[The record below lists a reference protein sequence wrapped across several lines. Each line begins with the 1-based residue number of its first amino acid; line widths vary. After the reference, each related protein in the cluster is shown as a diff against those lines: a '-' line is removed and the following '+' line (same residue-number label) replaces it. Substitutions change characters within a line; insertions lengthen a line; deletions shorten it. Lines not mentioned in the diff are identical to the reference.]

1 MSILY
6 GIKSINLKT
15 VKRVNNKINHTL
27 SDNKNYQKVPTPA
40 ASVLLIRDADKKIEV
55 FMIKRSMKT
64 NFGGAWV
71 FPGGKIDHEDVSN
84 DYQKYSPH
92 LDDSSAS
99 ERLGIEKNGLSYWTA
114 CIRECFEESGILLAN
129 QIGKSLKNTILK
141 ENDLETLSRFKDRI
155 LKGENIF
162 YEMIDNLNLELAT
175 NELAYISHWVT
186 PKIEKRRYST
196 RFFVARSTDQEAV
209 HDGTEGVE
217 SKWINPEEALK
228 QFKAGDF
235 PMIMPTIKN
244 LEMICGFT
252 DASELLSF
260 MNNKNNNDIPNIE
273 PVFEIVD
280 GEPKLIRY

>member
-1 MSILY
+1 MSTLF
-6 GIKSINLKT
+6 GKKLINLKT
-15 VKRVNNKINHTL
+15 IKRVNNKINHTL
-27 SDNKNYQKVPTPA
+27 SDNGNYQKVPTPA
-40 ASVLLIRDADKKIEV
+40 ASVMLIRDMNEKIEV

-71 FPGGKIDHEDVSN
+71 FPGGKIDDADVSN
-84 DYQKYSPH
+84 NYLKYSPH
-92 LDDSSAS
+92 LSDDIAS
-99 ERLGIEKNGLSYWTA
+99 ERLGIEKDGLSYWIA

-129 QIGKSLKNTILK
+129 KKGENLKKTVFRDGDLK
-141 ENDLETLSRFKDRI
+141 IINQYKDRI
-155 LKGENIF
+155 LSGENIF

-175 NELAYISHWVT
+175 KELSYISHWVT

-196 RFFVARSTDQEAV
+196 RFFIARTNDQEAI

-228 QFKAGDF
+228 QSKSGNFS
-235 PMIMPTIKN
+235 MIMPTIKN
-244 LEMICGFT
+244 LEMICGYIDT
-252 DASELLSF
+252 SKLLSA
-260 MNNKNNNDIPNIE
+260 MNNKDKSDIPNVE

>member
-1 MSILY
+1 M
-6 GIKSINLKT
+6 
-15 VKRVNNKINHTL
+15 NNKINHTL
-27 SDNKNYQKVPTPA
+27 TDNKNYQKVPTPA

-92 LDDSSAS
+92 LDDSTAS
-99 ERLGIEKNGLSYWTA
+99 ERLGIEK
-114 CIRECFEESGILLAN
+114 
-129 QIGKSLKNTILK
+129 
-141 ENDLETLSRFKDRI
+141 NDLETLSRFKDRI

-252 DASELLSF
+252 DTSELLSF
-260 MNNKNNNDIPNIE
+260 MNNKNKNDIPNVE

>member
-1 MSILY
+1 M
-6 GIKSINLKT
+6 K
-15 VKRVNNKINHTL
+15 NKINHTL

-129 QIGKSLKNTILK
+129 KKGKFKNTILK

-175 NELAYISHWVT
+175 NELAYISHWIT

-209 HDGTEGVE
+209 HDGMKELRVNGLIP
-217 SKWINPEEALK
+217 KKPLN
-228 QFKAGDF
+228 
-235 PMIMPTIKN
+235 N
-244 LEMICGFT
+244 LRLETF
-252 DASELLSF
+252 L
-260 MNNKNNNDIPNIE
+260 
-273 PVFEIVD
+273 
-280 GEPKLIRY
+280 

>member
-1 MSILY
+1 M
-6 GIKSINLKT
+6 
-15 VKRVNNKINHTL
+15 NNKIKHTL
-27 SDNKNYQKVPTPA
+27 TDNNDYQKVPTPA
-40 ASVLLIRDADKKIEV
+40 ASVLLIRDTDKKVEV

-64 NFGGAWV
+64 NFGGVWV
-71 FPGGKIDHEDVSN
+71 FPGGKIDGEDVSN
-84 DYQKYSPH
+84 DYLKYSPY

-99 ERLGIEKNGLSYWTA
+99 KRLGIEKNGLSYWTA

-129 QIGKSLKNTILK
+129 KKGKNLKNTILK
-141 ENDLETLSRFKDRI
+141 DEDLEILSQFKDRI

-217 SKWINPEEALK
+217 SKWINPEDALEK
-228 QFKAGDF
+228 FKAGDF

-244 LEMICGFT
+244 LEMICGFVDT
-252 DASELLSF
+252 SELLSV
-260 MNNKNNNDIPNIE
+260 MNKKDKNDIPNVE

>member
-1 MSILY
+1 MSTLF
-6 GIKSINLKT
+6 GKKLINLKT
-15 VKRVNNKINHTL
+15 IKRVNNKINLTS
-27 SDNKNYQKVPTPA
+27 SDNGNYQKGPTPA
-40 ASVLLIRDADKKIEV
+40 ASVLLIRDTKQLIEV

-71 FPGGKIDHEDVSN
+71 FPGGKIDDEDVSN
-84 DYQKYSPH
+84 DYERYSPN
-92 LDDSSAS
+92 LDDRSAS
-99 ERLGIEKNGLSYWTA
+99 NRLGVEKNGLSYWTA

-129 QIGKSLKNTILK
+129 QRGKNLKNTILK
-141 ENDLETLSRFKDRI
+141 ENDLETLGQFKDRI

-209 HDGTEGVE
+209 HDGFEGVE
-217 SKWINPEEALK
+217 SKWINPEIALE

-244 LEMICGFT
+244 LEMICGFPDT
-252 DASELLSF
+252 SELLF
-260 MNNKNNNDIPNIE
+260 VMNKKDKKDIPNVE
-273 PVFEIVD
+273 PVFEIID